1 LREHECDPEKRR
13 KAEIG
18 VSAFKEGEAGI
29 TISVGVL
36 RSGEEAVTALSQ
48 DTIGARS
55 SVSYSPQQ

>member
-1 LREHECDPEKRR
+1 LGGPEKRR

-29 TISVGVL
+29 TISVGLL
-36 RSGEEAVTALSQ
+36 RTSEGAVTALSREWL
-48 DTIGARS
+48 GARS